1 MVFEHEI
8 GYFLADAVPV
18 MDNRFHDIFLVF
30 LVYYRIIFDYRN
42 KKFMYNRVMLWM
54 FQQIPDQKR
63 FLLIRNS
70 RFFRI
75 THLMYWFF
83 IRFLNLSNSDLQS
96 IFKYRTKYLIIF
108 LNRIGKN
115 RQSRQYTLDLSIIIT
130 WFLNN
135 IRNQITDIIYFK
147 LFSDVSFNTW

>member
-8 GYFLADAVPV
+8 DYFLADAVPV

-30 LVYYRIIFDYRN
+30 LVDYRIIFDDCN

-63 FLLIRNS
+63 FLLIGNR

-96 IFKYRTKYLIIF
+96 ILKYRTKYLIIF
-108 LNRIGKN
+108 LDRIGKN
-115 RQSRQYTLDLSIIIT
+115 RQSRQYTLDLSIIIA